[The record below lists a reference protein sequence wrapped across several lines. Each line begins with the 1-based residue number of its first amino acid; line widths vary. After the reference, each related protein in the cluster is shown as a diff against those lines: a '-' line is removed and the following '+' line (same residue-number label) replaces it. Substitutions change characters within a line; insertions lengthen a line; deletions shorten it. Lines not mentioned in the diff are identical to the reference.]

1 MGNKNT
7 AQSGLPR
14 PQEYHQE
21 HMLETF
27 IIRDSKVCHRE
38 IREPV
43 SLSTRIPH
51 GTAAATD
58 RGS

>member
-38 IREPV
+38 IRGYRSWV
-43 SLSTRIPH
+43 L
-51 GTAAATD
+51 TD
-58 RGS
+58 R